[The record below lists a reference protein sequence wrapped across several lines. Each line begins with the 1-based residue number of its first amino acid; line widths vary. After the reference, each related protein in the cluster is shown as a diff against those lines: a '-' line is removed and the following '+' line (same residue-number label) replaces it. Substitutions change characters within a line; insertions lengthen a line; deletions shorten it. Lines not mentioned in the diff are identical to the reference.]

1 MDNIKFLLMQNK
13 HQEGFL
19 MPRSYQNISIY
30 GNEISSQL
38 KFGFLLQVVSFVL
51 SAQFGA
57 GYYISQALIL
67 YKINNNNYVIAV
79 IFYLY
84 AV

>member
-1 MDNIKFLLMQNK
+1 METKSV
-13 HQEGFL
+13 
-19 MPRSYQNISIY
+19 RC
-30 GNEISSQL
+30 L
-38 KFGFLLQVVSFVL
+38 KFGFLLQAVSFVL
-51 SAQFGA
+51 SAQSGA

>member
-1 MDNIKFLLMQNK
+1 METKSV
-13 HQEGFL
+13 
-19 MPRSYQNISIY
+19 RC
-30 GNEISSQL
+30 L
-38 KFGFLLQVVSFVL
+38 KFGFLLKVVFFVL
-51 SAQFGA
+51 SAQSGA
-57 GYYISQALIL
+57 EYYISQALIL

>member
-1 MDNIKFLLMQNK
+1 METKSV
-13 HQEGFL
+13 
-19 MPRSYQNISIY
+19 RC
-30 GNEISSQL
+30 L
-38 KFGFLLQVVSFVL
+38 KFGFLLQVVFSVL
-51 SAQFGA
+51 SAQSGA

>member
-1 MDNIKFLLMQNK
+1 METKSV
-13 HQEGFL
+13 
-19 MPRSYQNISIY
+19 RC
-30 GNEISSQL
+30 L
-38 KFGFLLQVVSFVL
+38 KFGFLLQVVFSVL

>member
-1 MDNIKFLLMQNK
+1 METKSV
-13 HQEGFL
+13 
-19 MPRSYQNISIY
+19 RC
-30 GNEISSQL
+30 L
-38 KFGFLLQVVSFVL
+38 KFGFLLRVVFSVL
-51 SAQFGA
+51 SAQSGA

-67 YKINNNNYVIAV
+67 YKINNNNYLIGG

>member
-1 MDNIKFLLMQNK
+1 METKSVRCLKFSFLLK
-13 HQEGFL
+13 
-19 MPRSYQNISIY
+19 
-30 GNEISSQL
+30 
-38 KFGFLLQVVSFVL
+38 VVFFVL
-51 SAQFGA
+51 SAQSGA
-57 GYYISQALIL
+57 EYYISQTLIL